1 MLQCGLAISITA
13 LTVLGMAITAVA
25 APYTPKSGHAI
36 ALARRSA
43 RLNIRASEALR
54 AKIASHIT
62 ISAKLLVGVAVL
74 SRPTPPTTAKPP
86 RRVVLARGYL
96 QVGIGDPKLSIL
108 FAWKMQYALTLTVV
122 PFEFHLPPIVIL
134 GWDGH

>member
-1 MLQCGLAISITA
+1 M
-13 LTVLGMAITAVA
+13 
-25 APYTPKSGHAI
+25 
-36 ALARRSA
+36 
-43 RLNIRASEALR
+43 RAE
-54 AKIASHIT
+54 IASHIT
-62 ISAKLLVGVAVL
+62 ISAQLCVGVAVL

>member
-1 MLQCGLAISITA
+1 M
-13 LTVLGMAITAVA
+13 
-25 APYTPKSGHAI
+25 
-36 ALARRSA
+36 
-43 RLNIRASEALR
+43 R

-108 FAWKMQYALTLTVV
+108 FCLENAVRADADRR
-122 PFEFHLPPIVIL
+122 PFRIPPATIVIL
-134 GWDGH
+134 AGTAIRTTVRIPSFNACLPMPPPRRAGEERAKIMAARR

>member
-1 MLQCGLAISITA
+1 MRQ
-13 LTVLGMAITAVA
+13 
-25 APYTPKSGHAI
+25 
-36 ALARRSA
+36 RS
-43 RLNIRASEALR
+43 
-54 AKIASHIT
+54 
-62 ISAKLLVGVAVL
+62 
-74 SRPTPPTTAKPP
+74 AKPP

-134 GWDGH
+134 GWGGQ

>member
-1 MLQCGLAISITA
+1 M
-13 LTVLGMAITAVA
+13 
-25 APYTPKSGHAI
+25 
-36 ALARRSA
+36 
-43 RLNIRASEALR
+43 R

-122 PFEFHLPPIVIL
+122 PFEIPPATHRHPRLGRPLGPQCEFHHSTLVFLCRRHAAPVKNEQR
-134 GWDGH
+134 

>member
-1 MLQCGLAISITA
+1 MERPHRLCEKRCESFSCCCHVTA
-13 LTVLGMAITAVA
+13 PTHPRG
-25 APYTPKSGHAI
+25 
-36 ALARRSA
+36 
-43 RLNIRASEALR
+43 

-74 SRPTPPTTAKPP
+74 SRPTPPTIAKPP

-108 FAWKMQYALTLTVV
+108 FACKMQYALTLTVV

>member
-1 MLQCGLAISITA
+1 MRYRWVWRKFWSAPLVNSHTTA
-13 LTVLGMAITAVA
+13 TAKPPRRPEGGAKERA
-25 APYTPKSGHAI
+25 ACVGTM
-36 ALARRSA
+36 RQRS
-43 RLNIRASEALR
+43 
-54 AKIASHIT
+54 
-62 ISAKLLVGVAVL
+62 
-74 SRPTPPTTAKPP
+74 AKPP

>member
-1 MLQCGLAISITA
+1 MWTRDFDYSAKF
-13 LTVLGMAITAVA
+13 LGMAEWRSPRSLRRTLLN
-25 APYTPKSGHAI
+25 PGNAI

-43 RLNIRASEALR
+43 RLNIRASEAMR
-54 AKIASHIT
+54 AGIASRIT

-74 SRPTPPTTAKPP
+74 SRPTPPTTAKPE

-122 PFEFHLPPIVIL
+122 PFEFHLPPIVTL

>member
-1 MLQCGLAISITA
+1 M
-13 LTVLGMAITAVA
+13 
-25 APYTPKSGHAI
+25 
-36 ALARRSA
+36 
-43 RLNIRASEALR
+43 R

-108 FAWKMQYALTLTVV
+108 SAWKMQYALTLTVV

>member
-1 MLQCGLAISITA
+1 M
-13 LTVLGMAITAVA
+13 
-25 APYTPKSGHAI
+25 
-36 ALARRSA
+36 
-43 RLNIRASEALR
+43 R

-96 QVGIGDPKLSIL
+96 QVGVGDPKAQHPFCLE
-108 FAWKMQYALTLTVV
+108 MQYALTLTVV

>member
-1 MLQCGLAISITA
+1 MRN
-13 LTVLGMAITAVA
+13 
-25 APYTPKSGHAI
+25 AI

-54 AKIASHIT
+54 AEIASHIT

-108 FAWKMQYALTLTVV
+108 SAWKMQYALTLTVV
-122 PFEFHLPPIVIL
+122 PFEFHLPPIVTL

>member
-13 LTVLGMAITAVA
+13 LTVLGMAIRWLRRTLLN
-25 APYTPKSGHAI
+25 PGNAI

-54 AKIASHIT
+54 ARLLHIP

-74 SRPTPPTTAKPP
+74 SRPTPATPTAGTAKPP
-86 RRVVLARGYL
+86 PRVVLARAIY
-96 QVGIGDPKLSIL
+96 K
-108 FAWKMQYALTLTVV
+108 
-122 PFEFHLPPIVIL
+122 L
-134 GWDGH
+134 GWRAKITSVLLGKCSTR

>member
-1 MLQCGLAISITA
+1 MLRRLHSSA
-13 LTVLGMAITAVA
+13 L
-25 APYTPKSGHAI
+25 
-36 ALARRSA
+36 
-43 RLNIRASEALR
+43 LNILASDTMRLE
-54 AKIASHIT
+54 IASHIT

>member
-1 MLQCGLAISITA
+1 M
-13 LTVLGMAITAVA
+13 
-25 APYTPKSGHAI
+25 
-36 ALARRSA
+36 
-43 RLNIRASEALR
+43 R

-108 FAWKMQYALTLTVV
+108 FAWKMQYALTLTLV
-122 PFEFHLPPIVIL
+122 PIRIPPATHRHPRLGRPLGPQCEFHHSTLVFLCRRHAAPVKNEQR
-134 GWDGH
+134 

>member
-1 MLQCGLAISITA
+1 M
-13 LTVLGMAITAVA
+13 
-25 APYTPKSGHAI
+25 
-36 ALARRSA
+36 
-43 RLNIRASEALR
+43 RAE
-54 AKIASHIT
+54 IASHIT

-74 SRPTPPTTAKPP
+74 SRPAPPTTAKPP

-96 QVGIGDPKLSIL
+96 HGIGDPKLSIL
-108 FAWKMQYALTLTVV
+108 FAWKMQCALTLTVV

>member
-1 MLQCGLAISITA
+1 MRRTLLNPGN
-13 LTVLGMAITAVA
+13 
-25 APYTPKSGHAI
+25 AI

-108 FAWKMQYALTLTVV
+108 FAWKMQYALTLTLV